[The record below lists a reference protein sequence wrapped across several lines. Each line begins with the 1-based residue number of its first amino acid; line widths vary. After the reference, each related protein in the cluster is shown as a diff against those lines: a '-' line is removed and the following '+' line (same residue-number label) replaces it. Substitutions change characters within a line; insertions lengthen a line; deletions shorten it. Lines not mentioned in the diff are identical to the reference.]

1 MNESPPRTPPP
12 PTTSPPEVAATAT
25 PTPTSPPSQASPSIV
40 QLSTPE
46 LNNNIVRYETIHS
59 KMDNLSSSSSS
70 PELIHKSPRSLYS
83 LFGDAKRRMLLI
95 NNNNHQQDLS
105 IDSSF
110 DEEDD
115 DDEEEEVDEE
125 EDEEEDDD
133 EIVEERNDIH
143 RNGEEKNVN
152 EQNQWKMD
160 ENGKRIAKSTTITD
174 TSRCNYVN
182 VIVNCSNRLSSNGKS
197 NRTTK
202 MVDQVT
208 LTIERLVDDPH
219 LRKAWKRCQFIDLFL
234 YSTCSTT
241 IINDNNVEDD
251 HHQSIRIWP
260 AHRIVV
266 CAHSSHVKQFF
277 HSYPDV
283 EMLTKQID
291 SFIKLN
297 EEDNKEQEEEEEE
310 DDDDDEII
318 DVVNSEHNR
327 IDLLKLQSMEET
339 KRKLSNS
346 TIPVLM
352 INVPAIDLRDLL
364 RLMYFGQIVVNRNR
378 LNSLHQSANQLKMN
392 SINIVEMN
400 KLLSDLSNVEP
411 KNEINKTSQT
421 VITDTKMI
429 KEMNKRNENEIELV
443 AECSNKSIESSKLI
457 SNTTSTATF
466 FPFMRSYSLDQLEQR
481 NQPSI
486 FMNNNQQ
493 MKRKE
498 PSMDLEKLYEDI
510 LQQRLNE
517 CLEIEKQKNKKI
529 HNNKPTSTC
538 TNDLLLPMNPI
549 EVPQRKGPFLDIP
562 SFGPLSSDLSASMSP
577 LSTFIRA
584 NPFEHAF
591 NPFAVSMLNNHHQH
605 QQTNCSPQLIP
616 PSFGGR
622 LLPQYQ
628 QSPPQSPLI
637 PTPQY
642 QRQTSAPANLTPFT
656 NKPTPTTKSIDL

>member
-1 MNESPPRTPPP
+1 MNKKFFNDHEMNESPPRTPPP

-25 PTPTSPPSQASPSIV
+25 PTPTSPPLQASPSIV

-143 RNGEEKNVN
+143 RNGEEENVN

-297 EEDNKEQEEEEEE
+297 EEDNKEQEEEEE

-421 VITDTKMI
+421 VITGTKMI

-466 FPFMRSYSLDQLEQR
+466 FPIYAIVFLG
-481 NQPSI
+481 SI
-486 FMNNNQQ
+486 
-493 MKRKE
+493 
-498 PSMDLEKLYEDI
+498 
-510 LQQRLNE
+510 
-517 CLEIEKQKNKKI
+517 
-529 HNNKPTSTC
+529 
-538 TNDLLLPMNPI
+538 
-549 EVPQRKGPFLDIP
+549 G
-562 SFGPLSSDLSASMSP
+562 
-577 LSTFIRA
+577 
-584 NPFEHAF
+584 
-591 NPFAVSMLNNHHQH
+591 
-605 QQTNCSPQLIP
+605 
-616 PSFGGR
+616 
-622 LLPQYQ
+622 
-628 QSPPQSPLI
+628 
-637 PTPQY
+637 
-642 QRQTSAPANLTPFT
+642 
-656 NKPTPTTKSIDL
+656 TT